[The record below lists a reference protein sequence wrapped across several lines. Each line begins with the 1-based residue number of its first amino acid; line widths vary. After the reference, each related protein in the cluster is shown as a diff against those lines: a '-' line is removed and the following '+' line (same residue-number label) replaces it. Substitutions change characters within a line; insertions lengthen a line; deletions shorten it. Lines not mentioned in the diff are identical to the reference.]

1 MFLFLSLSIVLS
13 SPSRSSS
20 PLSFSTPSP
29 PLPSCSSPP
38 SSYPMNLVFSKP
50 TFTFEEVDLEVFGL
64 QIKVPFDNVTFLHPI
79 GRSLRGKR
87 QQKLQIG
94 KRKRM

>member
-64 QIKVPFDNVTFLHPI
+64 QIKVPFDVEPKWV
-79 GRSLRGKR
+79 RGPT
-87 QQKLQIG
+87 
-94 KRKRM
+94 RMLDLWETVMS